1 METIGY
7 RPDWTNSV
15 KQWTLDAQALGY
27 GSSDLIFEK
36 NIPAIIDTGSSNIEI
51 PEGTYKQLKELWK
64 KDVPDLDCV
73 IDDNFCQV
81 MTPCNEISKKVKPIS
96 LQISGSVFELQPNL
110 YLHQAEGKRCQFAIH
125 SNELKG
131 SSANLML
138 VGDIL
143 LRHLY

>member
-15 KQWTLDAQALGY
+15 KQWALDGQALGY
-27 GSSDLIFEK
+27 GAQDLIFEK
-36 NIPAIIDTGSSNIEI
+36 NIPAIIDTGSSNVEI
-51 PEGTYKQLKELWK
+51 PYDTYKQLKELWK

-81 MTPCNEISKKVKPIS
+81 MTPCSEISQKVKPIS

-110 YLHQAEGKRCQFAIH
+110 YLH
-125 SNELKG
+125 
-131 SSANLML
+131 
-138 VGDIL
+138 
-143 LRHLY
+143 